1 MLAKCILTQKVFGKG
16 DIIMPSR
23 ILKLTISN
31 FRGVQDLEWH
41 PSAGM
46 NFVLGGG
53 DTGKTTVLEAVDLL
67 FSPSTSFNVSET
79 DYWMRDTATS
89 FFIEAVVRLGNEID
103 INTQPNM
110 AYPWHWDGKEAVVP
124 DNNEE
129 NGENDEVYKVR
140 FTANDQQ
147 ETLWEIVQPDENT
160 IRFSVGLRR
169 QIGLV
174 SLPSDDRN
182 DKDLRLVYGSA
193 LDRHIG
199 DPSLRYRIGKQV
211 AGINL
216 QDELSDEAKEAL
228 AALDTKFAEKALP
241 GGVSIGL
248 TSSKGISI
256 GALVGLLAQKRADTQ
271 LPLSSWGAGTRRLA
285 SLEIGAANSTAP
297 SFITVDEIER
307 GLEPYR
313 LRQFLADITGQGGQ
327 KFVTT
332 HSPIAIAA
340 APEAHMWFMDSSGR
354 LGSLPSELVS
364 KQQKND
370 PETFLSRVAVIAE
383 GVTEVGFL
391 SHLLEVALGC
401 APLDHGIRVCNGQ
414 GNDHTRKLLK
424 ALEEAGLKFAGL
436 ADNENVKVDSWAAL
450 KEKMGDLLLRWE
462 EGCTEE
468 AVITA
473 IPDDQIPALI
483 GAVGEDQTGTRLQHL
498 KVRSNA
504 EERTLDSISAAL
516 EGTGKTLKQLV
527 IEAASGTS
535 ENASEEEKKT
545 WKSHSSS
552 WFKSEA
558 GGAELA
564 QKAIALGGW
573 NDLSERLLP
582 LITAILASVG
592 LTVSEKLA
600 NA

>member
-1 MLAKCILTQKVFGKG
+1 
-16 DIIMPSR
+16 MPSN
-23 ILKLTISN
+23 ILKLTIDK
-31 FRGVQDLEWH
+31 FRGVQELEWY
-41 PSAGM
+41 PSEGM
-46 NFVLGGG
+46 NFILGGG
-53 DTGKTTVLEAVDLL
+53 DTGKTTVLEAIDLL
-67 FSPSTSFNVSET
+67 FSPSTSINVSET

-89 FFIEAVVRLGNEID
+89 FSIEAVVRLGNEID
-103 INTQPNM
+103 ISTQANM
-110 AYPWHWDGKEAVVP
+110 AYPWYWDGKEAVVP
-124 DNNEE
+124 DSSEE
-129 NGENDEVYKVR
+129 HGENDEVYRVR
-140 FTANDQQ
+140 FIANDQQ

-174 SLPSDDRN
+174 SLPSDERN

-193 LDRHIG
+193 LDRYIG
-199 DPSLRYRIGKQV
+199 DPSLRSRIGKQV

-216 QDELSDEAKEAL
+216 QDELSDEAKKAL
-228 AALDTKFAEKALP
+228 TALDTKFGEKALP
-241 GGVSIGL
+241 AGVSIGL
-248 TSSKGISI
+248 TSSRGISI
-256 GALVGLLAQKRADTQ
+256 GALVGLLAQKGVDTQ

-285 SLEIGAANSTAP
+285 SLEIGAANSAAP
-297 SFITVDEIER
+297 AFITIDEIER

-313 LRQFLADITGQGGQ
+313 LRQFLADLSGQGGQ

-332 HSPIAIAA
+332 HSPVAIAS
-340 APEAHMWFMDSSGR
+340 APDARLWYMDSSGL
-354 LGSLPSELVS
+354 LGSLPSELVE

-391 SHLLEVALGC
+391 NHLLELALGS

-424 ALEEAGLKFAGL
+424 ALEESGLKFAGL
-436 ADNENVKVDSWAAL
+436 ADNEGVKVDSWTEL
-450 KEKMGDLLLRWE
+450 KEKMGDLLLQWD

-468 AVITA
+468 AVISA
-473 IPDDQIPALI
+473 IPDNQIPALI
-483 GAVGEDQTGTRLQHL
+483 GVEGEDQMGTRLRHL
-498 KVRSNA
+498 KVRSDA
-504 EERTLDSISAAL
+504 KERTLDSINAAL
-516 EGTGKTLKQLV
+516 DGTGKTLKQLV
-527 IEAASGTS
+527 VEAASGKS
-535 ENASEEEKKT
+535 DGAPDGERKA

-573 NDLSERLLP
+573 NDLSVRLLP
-582 LITAILASVG
+582 LISAIVG
-592 LTVSEKLA
+592 SIELTVAEKLA

>member
-1 MLAKCILTQKVFGKG
+1 MSSK
-16 DIIMPSR
+16 
-23 ILKLTISN
+23 ILKLKILN
-31 FRGVQDLEWH
+31 FRGVQELDWH
-41 PSAGM
+41 PSVGM
-46 NFVLGGG
+46 NFILGGG

-79 DYWMRDTATS
+79 DYWMRDTETGFS
-89 FFIEAVVRLGNEID
+89 IEAIVRLSEKVE

-110 AYPWHWDGKEAVVP
+110 AYPWHWDGKEAVIP

-129 NGENDEVYKVR
+129 NAENDEVYRFR

-147 ETLWEIVQPDENT
+147 ETLWEIVQPDGNT

-216 QDELSDEAKEAL
+216 QDQLSDEAKKAL
-228 AALDTKFAEKALP
+228 TVLDIKFGTKALP
-241 GGVSIGL
+241 GSLSIGL

-256 GALVGLLAQKRADTQ
+256 GALVGLLARKNATTQ
-271 LPLSSWGAGTRRLA
+271 LPLSTWGAGTRRLA
-285 SLEIGAANSTAP
+285 SLEIGAANSNAP

-313 LRQFLADITGQGGQ
+313 LRQLIASLSGQEGQ

-332 HSPIAIAA
+332 HSPIAIASSA
-340 APEAHMWFMDSSGR
+340 EAQLWYMDSSGR
-354 LGSLPSELVS
+354 LGSLPSEMVE
-364 KQQKND
+364 KQQIND

-383 GVTEVGFL
+383 GATEIGFL
-391 SHLLEVALGC
+391 NHLLELALGC

-424 ALEEAGLKFAGL
+424 ALEESGLKFAGL
-436 ADNENVKVDSWAAL
+436 ADNEGVKVDSWAVL
-450 KEKMGDLLLRWE
+450 KKQMGDLLLQWE

-468 AVITA
+468 AVISA
-473 IPDDQIPALI
+473 IPNDQIPSLI
-483 GAVGEDQTGTRLQHL
+483 GVEGEDQTGTRLQHL
-498 KVRSNA
+498 KVRSGA
-504 EERTLDSISAAL
+504 EERTLDSICAAL
-516 EGTGKTLKQLV
+516 DGTGKTLKQIV
-527 IEAASGTS
+527 IEAASGNS
-535 ENASEEEKKT
+535 DHAPEVDRKA
-545 WKSHSSS
+545 WKRHSSS

-564 QKAIALGGW
+564 RKAIELGGW
-573 NDLSERLLP
+573 NELSERLLP
-582 LITAILASVG
+582 LLAAILASVD
-592 LTVSEKLA
+592 LTVSEYLS

>member
-1 MLAKCILTQKVFGKG
+1 MS
-16 DIIMPSR
+16 SR
-23 ILKLTISN
+23 ILKLTIRN
-31 FRGVQDLEWH
+31 FRGIQELDWY

-46 NFVLGGG
+46 NFILGGG

-79 DYWMRDTATS
+79 DYWIRDTATGFS
-89 FFIEAVVRLGNEID
+89 IEAVVRLSEKVE

-124 DNNEE
+124 DTNEE
-129 NGENDEVYKVR
+129 NAENDEVYRFR

-147 ETLWEIVQPDENT
+147 ETLWEIVQPAGNT

-216 QDELSDEAKEAL
+216 QDELSDEAKKAL
-228 AALDTKFAEKALP
+228 TALDVKFGTKALP

-256 GALVGLLAQKRADTQ
+256 GALVGLLARKNETTQ

-285 SLEIGAANSTAP
+285 SLEIGAANSNAP

-313 LRQFLADITGQGGQ
+313 LRQLLASLSGQEGQ

-332 HSPIAIAA
+332 HSPIAIAS
-340 APEAHMWFMDSSGR
+340 APEAQLWYMDSSGR
-354 LGSLPSELVS
+354 LGSLLSEMVE
-364 KQQKND
+364 KQQRND

-383 GVTEVGFL
+383 GVTEIGFL
-391 SHLLEVALGC
+391 NHLLELALGC

-424 ALEEAGLKFAGL
+424 ALKEAGLKFGGL
-436 ADNENVKVDSWAAL
+436 ADNEGVKADSWAKL
-450 KEKMGDLLLRWE
+450 KEQMGDLLLQWE

-468 AVITA
+468 AVISA
-473 IPDDQIPALI
+473 IPNDQIPSLI
-483 GAVGEDQTGTRLQHL
+483 GVEGEDQTGTRLQHL
-498 KVRSNA
+498 KVRSGA
-504 EERTLDSISAAL
+504 EERTLDSICAAL
-516 EGTGKTLKQLV
+516 DGTGKTLKQLV
-527 IEAASGTS
+527 IEAASGNS
-535 ENASEEEKKT
+535 DHAHEEDKKA

-564 QKAIALGGW
+564 RKAIELGGW
-573 NDLSERLLP
+573 NVLSERLLP
-582 LITAILASVG
+582 LITAILASVE
-592 LTVSEKLA
+592 LTVSEYLS
-600 NA
+600 NV

>member
-1 MLAKCILTQKVFGKG
+1 MS
-16 DIIMPSR
+16 SR
-23 ILKLTISN
+23 ILKLTIRN
-31 FRGVQDLEWH
+31 FRGVQELDWL

-46 NFVLGGG
+46 NFILGGG

-79 DYWMRDTATS
+79 DYWMRDTAKS
-89 FFIEAVVRLGNEID
+89 FAIDAVVRLGNEID

-129 NGENDEVYKVR
+129 NGENDEVYRVR
-140 FTANDQQ
+140 FTANEQQ
-147 ETLWEIVQPDENT
+147 ETVWEIVQPDGNT

-174 SLPSDDRN
+174 SLPSDERN

-199 DPSLRYRIGKQV
+199 DPSLRSRIGKQV
-211 AGINL
+211 AGIDL
-216 QDELSDEAKEAL
+216 QDELSDEAKKAL
-228 AALDTKFAEKALP
+228 AALDTKFGEKALP

-248 TSSKGISI
+248 TSSRGVSI
-256 GALVGLLAQKRADTQ
+256 GALVCLLAKRCADTQ

-285 SLEIGAANSTAP
+285 SLEIGAASSNAP

-313 LRQFLADITGQGGQ
+313 LKQFLTDLTGQDGQ

-332 HSPIAIAA
+332 HSPIAIAS
-340 APEAHMWFMDSSGR
+340 APEAHLWYMDSSGR
-354 LGSLPSELVS
+354 LGSLPSELVG
-364 KQQKND
+364 KQQRID

-391 SHLLEVALGC
+391 NHLLELALGC

-414 GNDHTRKLLK
+414 GNDHTGKLLK
-424 ALEEAGLKFAGL
+424 ALDEAGLKFAGL
-436 ADNENVKVDSWAAL
+436 ADNEGVKLGNWAAL
-450 KEKMGDLLLRWE
+450 KEKMGDFLLQWE

-468 AVITA
+468 AVISA
-473 IPDDQIPALI
+473 IPESHIPALI
-483 GAVGEDQTGTRLQHL
+483 GPEGEDSTGTRLQHL
-498 KVRSNA
+498 KVRSGA
-504 EERTLDSISAAL
+504 QERTLDSINTAL
-516 EGTGKTLKQLV
+516 VNSGKTLKQLV
-527 IEAASGTS
+527 IEAASGNS
-535 ENASEEEKKT
+535 DDAPDGEKKA

-564 QKAIALGGW
+564 QKAISLGGW
-573 NDLSERLLP
+573 NDLSTRLLP
-582 LITAILASVG
+582 LLTAILASVG
-592 LTVSEKLA
+592 LTVTENLT

>member
-1 MLAKCILTQKVFGKG
+1 M
-16 DIIMPSR
+16 SSS
-23 ILKLTISN
+23 ILKLMIRN
-31 FRGVQDLEWH
+31 FRGVQELEWH
-41 PSAGM
+41 PSVGM
-46 NFVLGGG
+46 NIILGGG

-67 FSPSTSFNVSET
+67 FSPSTSYNVSET
-79 DYWMRDTATS
+79 DYWMRETATS
-89 FFIEAVVRLGNEID
+89 FTIEAVVRLGDEID

-110 AYPWHWDGKEAVVP
+110 AYPWHWNGEEAVVP

-129 NGENDEVYKVR
+129 NGENDEVYRVR

-147 ETLWEIVQPDENT
+147 ETLWEIVQPDGST

-199 DPSLRYRIGKQV
+199 DPSLRSRIGKQV

-228 AALDTKFAEKALP
+228 AALDTKFGEKALP

-256 GALVGLLAQKRADTQ
+256 GALVGLLARKNADTQ

-285 SLEIGAANSTAP
+285 SLEIGASNTNAP

-313 LRQFLADITGQGGQ
+313 LRQFLADLSGQDGQ
-327 KFVTT
+327 KFITT
-332 HSPIAIAA
+332 HSPIAIAS
-340 APEAHMWFMDSSGR
+340 APEAQLWYMDSSGR
-354 LGSLPSELVS
+354 LGSLPSELVG

-391 SHLLEVALGC
+391 NHLLELALGS
-401 APLDHGIRVCNGQ
+401 APLGHGIRVCNGQ

-424 ALEEAGLKFAGL
+424 ALQEAGLKFAGL
-436 ADNENVKVDSWAAL
+436 ADNEGVKTDSWAAL
-450 KEKMGDLLLRWE
+450 KKKMGDLLLQWE

-468 AVITA
+468 AVILA

-483 GAVGEDQTGTRLQHL
+483 GAEGSDQAGTRLQHL
-498 KVRSNA
+498 KVRSGA
-504 EERTLDSISAAL
+504 EERTLDSINAAL
-516 EGTGKTLKQLV
+516 DGTGKTLKQLV
-527 IEAASGTS
+527 IEAASGSS
-535 ENASEEEKKT
+535 ENAPDAQKKA

-564 QKAIALGGW
+564 KNAIALGGW
-573 NDLSERLLP
+573 SDLSVRLLP
-582 LITAILASVG
+582 LITAILASVE